1 MTTSTQTP
9 LEWFM
14 DMVGPSSEGLYQI
27 PFKTTAHNIKD
38 YVKITEEGYKALYE
52 KFTSCD
58 TVPQLLGG
66 SKIYIHGKTSLT
78 NDRWS
83 NLFKKNGWS
92 RTYDI
97 SDASLILINKEDCFK
112 PDSRCSFYNTI
123 SGLLICNAAQMM
135 YVKPE
140 YVTEYNRQHPN
151 TAITVSHD
159 RVIVARYG
167 VTQPYISNNFSG
179 LYDSFVGS
187 NYFISMDAIEMF
199 HAHMNKNVTII
210 DEKLMAKLSGNNV
223 IIDEDSFVSLRDMLK
238 SSDQEN
244 HTVARK
250 ILYECDIDNSLYYIW
265 KLAKSGCFW
274 NMHENRTKLGREF
287 VGKTKLY
294 QLHNMSAKKFLAEVE
309 SRKLLTKE
317 IFTNLRQELIEDV
330 EHNLKRVGVHNLVDI
345 NFKFNDTYSQY
356 VDSNEPTIIT
366 NNKKDDE
373 DDE

>member
-14 DMVGPSSEGLYQI
+14 DLVGSSGEGPYQI
-27 PFKTTAHNIKD
+27 PFKNPSSSHVIEDYIK
-38 YVKITEEGYKALYE
+38 ISEEGYKALYE

-58 TVPQLLGG
+58 TLPQLSTG

-92 RTYDI
+92 RTYNI
-97 SDASLILINKEDCFK
+97 SDANLILVNKEDCMEPALERQMF
-112 PDSRCSFYNTI
+112 SSTI
-123 SGLLICNAAQMM
+123 CLLICCSKHISQ
-135 YVKPE
+135 VTPE
-140 YVTEYNRQHPN
+140 YVTAYNKQHPDRI
-151 TAITVSHD
+151 ITVAYD
-159 RVIVARYG
+159 RVLVARYG
-167 VTQPYISNNFSG
+167 TAAPYISINNSS
-179 LYDSFVGS
+179 LY
-187 NYFISMDAIEMF
+187 NYNAANGKYFFISMDAIEMF

-265 KLAKSGCFW
+265 KLTKAHCFW
-274 NMHENRTKLGREF
+274 QMHENRTKLGREF
-287 VGKTKLY
+287 VSKTKLY
-294 QLHNMSAKKFLAEVE
+294 QLHNMSAKKFLSEVE

-345 NFKFNDTYSQY
+345 SFKFNDTYSQY
-356 VDSNEPTIIT
+356 IDSNEPTIIT
-366 NNKKDDE
+366 NNKKR
-373 DDE
+373 